1 MWSSC
6 RLQCAHLDT
15 LTGRCWM
22 TPTWPRRVWE
32 EGSRFF
38 LGTFSV
44 RQNQAVRLHIAWL
57 LAFHAA
63 KVLFLPESRY
73 TISTH
78 VLSALWSPKNENYLT
93 TYNISL
99 LVSEQQNSDLEWEGR
114 LIFQCQKAFK
124 KRTEI

>member
-1 MWSSC
+1 
-6 RLQCAHLDT
+6 
-15 LTGRCWM
+15 M

-38 LGTFSV
+38 GTFSV

-78 VLSALWSPKNENYLT
+78 VLSALWSPKIENYLT

-99 LVSEQQNSDLEWEGR
+99 LVFEQQNSDLEWEGR

-124 KRTEI
+124 KSTEI